1 MKIPKRIIALSL
13 YLLIPS
19 LVIIFG
25 IIAVELSLISE
36 FISLKENSSFLENLN
51 QYVSPLVNIIC
62 AIGFLKGRD
71 IFRKIYP
78 SYCILLLIYSATE
91 DMPKKTL
98 QEINNLPISIS
109 PQIIFY
115 IGLFTQAL
123 IIAGLIAILYSKKSS
138 KWFKQG
144 SIQKQNDQ
152 IEHQS

>member
-71 IFRKIYP
+71 IFRKIY
-78 SYCILLLIYSATE
+78 
-91 DMPKKTL
+91 
-98 QEINNLPISIS
+98 QV
-109 PQIIFY
+109 
-115 IGLFTQAL
+115 
-123 IIAGLIAILYSKKSS
+123 
-138 KWFKQG
+138 
-144 SIQKQNDQ
+144 
-152 IEHQS
+152 